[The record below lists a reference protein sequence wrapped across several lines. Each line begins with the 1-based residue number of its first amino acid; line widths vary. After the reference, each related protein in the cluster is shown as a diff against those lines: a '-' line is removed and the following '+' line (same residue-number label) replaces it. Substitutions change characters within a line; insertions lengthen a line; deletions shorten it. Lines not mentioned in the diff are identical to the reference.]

1 MQIGSIQNQ
10 NFFYS
15 SQGTILSLIL
25 KIFAAIVMA
34 ESSEEKMDLPYFL
47 RDTHLL
53 TAR

>member
-1 MQIGSIQNQ
+1 MQINSIQSQ
-10 NFFYS
+10 NLFYS
-15 SQGTILSLIL
+15 SKGVILSLIL
-25 KIFAAIVMA
+25 RIFALIVMA